1 MPDSFFVDWEN
12 ISFEGKFLQ
21 LSRQTEEGTE
31 YCFLFEKCG
40 ENYHYDILARYLK
53 KKEIP
58 FEKDERDHPIMK
70 GDGYELKGAGRYRYN
85 DQHQYL
91 MLSGSSFYYRPGG
104 KRIDTNVEHVKKI
117 KLVIEE
123 KAGAPLKIIIRKE
136 DQTRTEL

>member
-21 LSRQTEEGTE
+21 LSLQTDDGIE
-31 YCFLFEKCG
+31 YCFLFNGRG
-40 ENYHYDILARYLK
+40 ERKHYDIVARHLEV
-53 KKEIP
+53 KEIDYD
-58 FEKDERDHPIMK
+58 KDDNEHPMIS
-70 GDGYELKGAGRYRYN
+70 GDLYKIEGAGRYRY
-85 DQHQYL
+85 DDRDQYL
-91 MLSGSSFYYRPGG
+91 MLSGSSFYYRHGG
-104 KRIDTNVEHVKKI
+104 IRIDTNVEHVKKI